1 MGECPAEDSGE
12 EPSLGKWMG
21 GMKSLI
27 DEESFG
33 RLRLLGVVDV
43 VIFGEL
49 IQGGD
54 VERGGD
60 EGLTRAE
67 EVVAVAGLWLE

>member
-1 MGECPAEDSGE
+1 MPSRGLGGGTKSGE
-12 EPSLGKWMG
+12 MDG

-33 RLRLLGVVDV
+33 RLRLMGVVGV